1 MFSSKSDRT
10 SRIDVHT
17 MNDVTMFEK
26 TLIVLPAR
34 NEEAHIGKVL
44 SQLVEMYPDATV
56 LVIND
61 ESSDRTSEIV
71 RQFSSV
77 MLIELPFW
85 MGYGGALQTGYKYAL
100 ANGYEKVV
108 QMDADG
114 QHDPSEVCKL
124 LQGSVEADIVIGSRF
139 KDSATKY
146 RMPFIRKL
154 GCRTLSFIGWLLTGL
169 KITDPTSGFQM
180 LNHRALQIACEDH
193 YPLDY
198 PDLDVL
204 ILMQRRDLRV
214 VEVPVVM
221 YVSDEKDGMHAGI
234 QVWYYAVKML
244 LSMFVMML
252 RKA

>member
-1 MFSSKSDRT
+1 
-10 SRIDVHT
+10 
-17 MNDVTMFEK
+17 MNNVTMFEK

-44 SQLVEMYPDATV
+44 SGLIELYPETTILVIDDSSSDATA
-56 LVIND
+56 
-61 ESSDRTSEIV
+61 EIV
-71 RQFSSV
+71 RRFHKV
-77 MLIELPFW
+77 ILIELPFW

-100 ANGYEKVV
+100 EHGYERVV
-108 QMDADG
+108 QMDADE
-114 QHDPSEVCKL
+114 QHDPAEVSRL
-124 LQGSVEADIVIGSRF
+124 LENCSEADIVIGSRF
-139 KDSATKY
+139 KDSKTKY
-146 RMPFIRKL
+146 RMPFVRRL
-154 GCRTLSFIGWLLTGL
+154 GCRSLSFIGWLLTGL

-180 LNHRALQIACEDH
+180 LNRRALQIASEDH

-214 VEVPVVM
+214 IEVPVLM
-221 YVSDEKDGMHAGI
+221 HLSDQKDGMHAGI

-244 LSMFVMML
+244 LSMLVMML

>member
-1 MFSSKSDRT
+1 
-10 SRIDVHT
+10 
-17 MNDVTMFEK
+17 MNNHTMFEK

-34 NEEAHIGKVL
+34 NEEAHIGQVL
-44 SQLVEMYPDATV
+44 SQLVEMYPEAGI

-61 ESSDRTSEIV
+61 ASSDRTSEIV

-77 MLIELPFW
+77 NLIELPFW

-100 ANGYEKVV
+100 ANGYERVV
-108 QMDADG
+108 QMDADE
-114 QHDPSEVCKL
+114 QHDPSEVSKL
-124 LQGSVEADIVIGSRF
+124 LQNHAEADIVIGSRF
-139 KDSATKY
+139 KDSSTKY
-146 RMPFIRKL
+146 RMPFIRKF
-154 GCRTLSFIGWLLTGL
+154 GCRSLSFIGWLLTGL

-214 VEVPVVM
+214 SEVPVVM
-221 YVSDEKDGMHAGI
+221 HLSNEKDGMHAGI

>member
-1 MFSSKSDRT
+1 MNN
-10 SRIDVHT
+10 VT
-17 MNDVTMFEK
+17 MNEK

-34 NEEAHIGKVL
+34 NEEAHIGNVL
-44 SQLVEMYPDATV
+44 SGLLEMYPQTSV

-61 ESSDRTSEIV
+61 CSSDRTSEIV
-71 RQFSSV
+71 RQFNHV
-77 MLIELPFW
+77 VLLELPFW

-100 ANGYEKVV
+100 ENGYERVV
-108 QMDADG
+108 QMDADE
-114 QHDPSEVCKL
+114 QHDPSEVSKL
-124 LQGSVEADIVIGSRF
+124 LQNSNGADIVIGSRF
-139 KDSATKY
+139 KDSSAKY
-146 RMPFIRKL
+146 RMPFIRRL
-154 GCRTLSFIGWLLTGL
+154 GCRSLSFIGWLLTGL

-180 LNHRALQIACEDH
+180 LNRRALQIASEDH

-214 VEVPVVM
+214 VEVPVLM
-221 YVSDEKDGMHAGI
+221 HLSDQKDGMHAGL

-244 LSMFVMML
+244 LSMLVMML

>member
-1 MFSSKSDRT
+1 
-10 SRIDVHT
+10 

-44 SQLVEMYPDATV
+44 AQLVEMYPVARV

-61 ESSDRTSEIV
+61 DSSDRTSEIV
-71 RQFSSV
+71 RRYSSV
-77 MLIELPFW
+77 ILIELPFW

-100 ANGYEKVV
+100 TNGYERVV
-108 QMDADG
+108 QMDADE

-124 LQGSVEADIVIGSRF
+124 LQSSEKADIVIGSRF
-139 KDSATKY
+139 KDSSTKY
-146 RMPFIRKL
+146 RMRFVRKL
-154 GCRTLSFIGWLLTGL
+154 GCRSLSFIGWLLTGL
-169 KITDPTSGFQM
+169 KITDPTSGFQV

-221 YVSDEKDGMHAGI
+221 HMSDEKDGMHAGI

>member
-17 MNDVTMFEK
+17 MNDQTIFEK

-34 NEEAHIGKVL
+34 NEEAHIGNVL
-44 SQLVEMYPDATV
+44 SQLVEMYPEANI

-61 ESSDRTSEIV
+61 DSSDRTSQIV
-71 RQFSSV
+71 SQFHSV
-77 MLIELPFW
+77 ILINLPFW

-100 ANGYEKVV
+100 ANGYKRVV
-108 QMDADG
+108 QMDADE
-114 QHDPSEVCKL
+114 QHDPSEVRKL
-124 LQGSVEADIVIGSRF
+124 LQNSGGADIVIGSRF

-146 RMPFIRKL
+146 RMPFVRKL
-154 GCRTLSFIGWLLTGL
+154 GCRSLSFIGWLLTGL
-169 KITDPTSGFQM
+169 KITDPTSGFQV

-221 YVSDEKDGMHAGI
+221 HLLDQGDGMHAGI

-244 LSMFVMML
+244 LSMLVMML

>member
-1 MFSSKSDRT
+1 
-10 SRIDVHT
+10 
-17 MNDVTMFEK
+17 MNNVMMFEK

-44 SQLVEMYPDATV
+44 SGLIEMYPETTI

-61 ESSDRTSEIV
+61 KSTDRTSEIV
-71 RQFSSV
+71 RRFREV
-77 MLIELPFW
+77 VLIELPFW
-85 MGYGGALQTGYKYAL
+85 IGYGGALQTGYKYAL
-100 ANGYEKVV
+100 ANNFERVV
-108 QMDADG
+108 QMDADE

-124 LQGSVEADIVIGSRF
+124 LQNSSKADVVIGSRF
-139 KDSATKY
+139 KDSASKY
-146 RMPFIRKL
+146 RMPLIRKL
-154 GCRTLSFIGWLLTGL
+154 GCRSLSFIGWLLTGL

-180 LNHRALQIACEDH
+180 LNRRALQIACEDH

-214 VEVPVVM
+214 VEVPVTM
-221 YVSDEKDGMHAGI
+221 HLSDQKDGMHAGI

-244 LSMFVMML
+244 LSMIVMML

>member
-1 MFSSKSDRT
+1 
-10 SRIDVHT
+10 
-17 MNDVTMFEK
+17 MNDVRMFEK

-44 SQLVEMYPDATV
+44 SQLVEMYPEARI

-71 RQFSSV
+71 RQFSPV
-77 MLIELPFW
+77 ILIELPFW

-100 ANGYEKVV
+100 ANGYERVV
-108 QMDADG
+108 QMDADE
-114 QHDPSEVCKL
+114 QHDPFEVCKL
-124 LQGSVEADIVIGSRF
+124 LQSSVQADIVIGSRF
-139 KDSATKY
+139 KDSSTKY

-154 GCRTLSFIGWLLTGL
+154 GCRSLSFIGWLLTGL

-180 LNHRALQIACEDH
+180 LNHRALKIACEDH

-221 YVSDEKDGMHAGI
+221 HLSDEKDGMHAGI

>member
-1 MFSSKSDRT
+1 
-10 SRIDVHT
+10 
-17 MNDVTMFEK
+17 MNNLTILEK
-26 TLIVLPAR
+26 TLVVLPAR
-34 NEEAHIGKVL
+34 NEESHIGKVL
-44 SQLVEMYPDATV
+44 SQLVEMYPAATI

-61 ESSDRTSEIV
+61 DSSDRTSAIV
-71 RQFSSV
+71 RQFKSV
-77 MLIELPFW
+77 ILIELPFW

-100 ANGYEKVV
+100 ANGYERVV
-108 QMDADG
+108 QMDADE
-114 QHDPSEVCKL
+114 QHDASEVCKL
-124 LQGSVEADIVIGSRF
+124 LENHEDADIVIGSRF
-139 KDSATKY
+139 KDSSTKY

-154 GCRTLSFIGWLLTGL
+154 GCRSLSFIGWLLTGL
-169 KITDPTSGFQM
+169 KISDPTSGFQM
-180 LNHRALQIACEDH
+180 LNQRALRIACEDH

-214 VEVPVVM
+214 AEVPVVM
-221 YVSDEKDGMHAGI
+221 HLSNEKDGMHAGI

>member
-1 MFSSKSDRT
+1 
-10 SRIDVHT
+10 
-17 MNDVTMFEK
+17 MNDVRMFEK

-44 SQLVEMYPDATV
+44 SQLVEMYPEARI

-71 RQFSSV
+71 RQFSPV
-77 MLIELPFW
+77 ILIELPFW

-100 ANGYEKVV
+100 ANGYERVV
-108 QMDADG
+108 QMDADE

-124 LQGSVEADIVIGSRF
+124 LQSSGQADIVIGSRF
-139 KDSATKY
+139 KDSSTKY

-154 GCRTLSFIGWLLTGL
+154 GCRSLSFIGWLLTGL

-180 LNHRALQIACEDH
+180 LNHRALKIACEDH

-221 YVSDEKDGMHAGI
+221 HLSDEKDGMHAGI

>member
-1 MFSSKSDRT
+1 
-10 SRIDVHT
+10 
-17 MNDVTMFEK
+17 MNNPTMFEK

-44 SQLVEMYPDATV
+44 SQIVEMYPEAAI

-61 ESSDRTSEIV
+61 SSSDRTSEIV
-71 RQFSSV
+71 RQFRSV
-77 MLIELPFW
+77 NLIELPFW
-85 MGYGGALQTGYKYAL
+85 MGYGGALQTGYKFAV
-100 ANGYEKVV
+100 ANGYERVV
-108 QMDADG
+108 QMDADE
-114 QHDPSEVCKL
+114 QHDPSEVSKL
-124 LQGSVEADIVIGSRF
+124 LQRSGEADIVIGSRF
-139 KDSATKY
+139 KDSSTKY
-146 RMPFIRKL
+146 KMPFVRKL
-154 GCRTLSFIGWLLTGL
+154 GCRSLSFIGWLLTGL

-180 LNHRALQIACEDH
+180 LNLRALQIACEDH

-221 YVSDEKDGMHAGI
+221 HLSNEKDGMHAGI